1 MNWIFRSKKPILF
14 YSPTPE
20 NDAKQLQNEF
30 NYAIQQHNKITQT
43 KQKLKPITIKRFESK
58 GHDLIPTM
66 DILIQNKTAL
76 IFIIHQ
82 TACHSYFNIP
92 MKENKVIRVASMD
105 TLITL
110 FFSLGLIKSSYFD
123 MGSMECLANELVQI
137 SIQSRN
143 NPERFSLPFVSIL
156 CSGYQKSLPSLI
168 REKVE
173 RIQLKKKKIKQ
184 LMNKTRSKS
193 NKSNINYLSKTVR
206 NMNKLLI

>member
-1 MNWIFRSKKPILF
+1 
-14 YSPTPE
+14 
-20 NDAKQLQNEF
+20 
-30 NYAIQQHNKITQT
+30 
-43 KQKLKPITIKRFESK
+43 
-58 GHDLIPTM
+58 M